1 MTTTGDIVNN
11 LEHNKCID
19 LIRIMNLD
27 NNIETMKIC
36 HYYLQKIREVVPPQK
51 NENKFIYGKYGE
63 MVLIQMFNNIG
74 INVKDLDENH
84 NLGSEYKN
92 DIVIDDIKFSIKV
105 KLNKSNVIMINCKST
120 TNHTMDINTIIVV
133 INEKKIYIIPKSFN
147 IDNYIKRDAGSI
159 SYKSSLFTFINKNN
173 KEFIYTFPE
182 INLNQ
187 TEKINNIEKFDMI
200 KKTFYENIIE
210 DNP

>member
-84 NLGSEYKN
+84 NIGSEYKN